1 MHFWQKRY
9 FQNKIN
15 LLKSRIKIRIRIYIF
30 KELNE
35 DDFLSD
41 VYSMADVLQ
50 LKNCAEIIK
59 FRRQVTKLSSI
70 WIFENSVFPV
80 FLFYT
85 FGFYEII
92 TFMLFKEIYFKHQ
105 QFIIFNLSKIKRWG
119 KGCPFLPSQRG
130 ED

>member
-15 LLKSRIKIRIRIYIF
+15 FFKIRIKIRIRIYIF

-70 WIFENSVFPV
+70 
-80 FLFYT
+80 
-85 FGFYEII
+85 
-92 TFMLFKEIYFKHQ
+92 
-105 QFIIFNLSKIKRWG
+105 
-119 KGCPFLPSQRG
+119 
-130 ED
+130 

>member
-1 MHFWQKRY
+1 ML
-9 FQNKIN
+9 KI
-15 LLKSRIKIRIRIYIF
+15 RIKIRIRIYIF

-70 WIFENSVFPV
+70 
-80 FLFYT
+80 
-85 FGFYEII
+85 
-92 TFMLFKEIYFKHQ
+92 
-105 QFIIFNLSKIKRWG
+105 
-119 KGCPFLPSQRG
+119 
-130 ED
+130 